1 MFTINLFL
9 ELQNH
14 MSSCLFKFPCGCPM
28 AASNS
33 IHLKR
38 VPDSPLTSQFPPQL
52 PHLRNCRAI
61 LLVHLKTYPS
71 PLTPRSLSLKSV
83 NLSAL
88 PSKPT
93 RNSTPSH
100 HPCCSLVE
108 ATISL
113 IWPPSRSPCFLLP
126 LSSFGSIHHSSQS
139 DPIQM

>member
-71 PLTPRSLSLKSV
+71 PLTPRSLSLSHVSKSI
-83 NLSAL
+83 S
-88 PSKPT
+88 PSFET
-93 RNSTPSH
+93 YAEFDSF
-100 HPCCSLVE
+100 
-108 ATISL
+108 
-113 IWPPSRSPCFLLP
+113 PPPVLLP
-126 LSSFGSIHHSSQS
+126 GRGHHLSDLAS
-139 DPIQM
+139 